1 MFRAASSIFNELTNM
16 PPKERGD
23 TIYHRMKTEILTQQ
37 EAATGLCKHVPVWT
51 RSAPPSLAPWW
62 LRSLFCFVLQTEGL
76 AALDDFLPIISKVIQ
91 AGEKKMEDR
100 NDPNKKENSVESQ
113 VYKNNQKIT
122 SRKKNVQLGYFL
134 RPYIK
139 P

>member
-1 MFRAASSIFNELTNM
+1 
-16 PPKERGD
+16 
-23 TIYHRMKTEILTQQ
+23 
-37 EAATGLCKHVPVWT
+37 
-51 RSAPPSLAPWW
+51 
-62 LRSLFCFVLQTEGL
+62 
-76 AALDDFLPIISKVIQ
+76 
-91 AGEKKMEDR
+91 MEDR

-134 RPYIK
+134 RLYIK